1 MYSKDYPRLTR
12 KQFEFIAFLVGT
24 FVPIRYWKDVAR
36 ELRATNRMF
45 DEQKFLAAVE
55 KYHRQYKK

>member
-1 MYSKDYPRLTR
+1 MYSGNVPRLTK
-12 KQFEFIAFLVGT
+12 KQFEFIAYLVGI
-24 FVPIRYWKDVAR
+24 FVPTRYWKDVAR